1 VPRNRFSLVE
11 QILKFE
17 ARNANQDDFE
27 IRISNLAPLS
37 LPLFMLG
44 VLADDMNHALA
55 ADNLAVVAQFL
66 Y

>member
-1 VPRNRFSLVE
+1 
-11 QILKFE
+11 LKFE
-17 ARNANQDDFE
+17 ARNPNQDDFE

-55 ADNLAVVAQFL
+55 ANNLAVVAQFL
-66 Y
+66 YG

>member
-1 VPRNRFSLVE
+1 MKIIS
-11 QILKFE
+11 K
-17 ARNANQDDFE
+17 FE

-37 LPLFMLG
+37 LPLFMLR
-44 VLADDMNHALA
+44 VLTDDMNHALA